1 MQFNKKCYIF
11 QKKIIDIFN
20 EEENIPFLL
29 KYYLFKDIWE
39 KVQQNKFLID
49 GENRADETGQKI
61 VSASVPIPDDF
72 LQENNS
78 EKEDSKNI

>member
-1 MQFNKKCYIF
+1 MQFNKKCYNF

-49 GENRADETGQKI
+49 GQNRADEVEQKV
-61 VSASVPIPDDF
+61 VSTSVPIPKDF
-72 LQENNS
+72 LQKDNYNS
-78 EKEDSKNI
+78 KEEEK

>member
-49 GENRADETGQKI
+49 GENRADEVEQKV
-61 VSASVPIPDDF
+61 VSTSVPVPDNF
-72 LQENNS
+72 FENDS
-78 EKEDSKNI
+78 SKEEEK

>member
-1 MQFNKKCYIF
+1 MQFNKKCYNF
-11 QKKIIDIFN
+11 QKKIISIFN

-49 GENRADETGQKI
+49 GENRADETEQKV
-61 VSASVPIPDDF
+61 VSAQIPISEEF
-72 LQENNS
+72 FEEKNS
-78 EKEDSKNI
+78 EE